1 MEQLQKGRAHST
13 CNRGLLLQDK
23 YRVVATLKLHLEGA
37 VRVTLLQEGKSHMY
51 IAITIPTK
59 GTEELPNWAES
70 EFHLRVAY
78 LTC

>member
-1 MEQLQKGRAHST
+1 MEQLQKERAHST
-13 CNRGLLLQDK
+13 CNRGLLSQDK

-37 VRVTLLQEGKSHMY
+37 VQVTLLQESKSYMC
-51 IAITIPTK
+51 IAITVPTNNIE
-59 GTEELPNWAES
+59 GLPCWVES